1 MNFNIHEYFTVEQ
14 AAEQLG
20 YTKANITRLIRGG
33 ELKAVK
39 RGRRYLILPADID
52 AYIVGAEMFK

>member
-1 MNFNIHEYFTVEQ
+1 MFNIKDYLTVDQ

-20 YTKANITRLIRGG
+20 YTKANITRLIRSG

-39 RGRRYLILPADID
+39 RGRRYFITPEDID
-52 AYIVGAEMFK
+52 AYVVSAEMFR

>member
-1 MNFNIHEYFTVEQ
+1 MNFNINDYLTVDQ

-20 YTKANITRLIRGG
+20 YTKANVTRLIRAGQ
-33 ELKAVK
+33 LKAVK

-52 AYIVGAEMFK
+52 AYIVGVEMFK